1 MAYDGKLLAKAN
13 AALADIREANRAERE
28 RRIAFIHS
36 RYPEIAETDRALSRQ
51 MSELVRL
58 AFSKSDTQLEDL
70 KALQDSN
77 LRLQEERASA
87 LEAHGFAR
95 DYLDEIY
102 SCPVCRDTGMDGN
115 RVCSCLKRL
124 YNAEVTKMLGT
135 LLKNDESFGNFD
147 LGLYSDEFDSSLEGS
162 PREYMSDIRDI
173 CVSYAENF
181 RDDDRNLYFFGPTGV
196 GKTYLSACVARA
208 VAGSGFSVCYES
220 CGAAFDIYETK
231 RFSRD
236 SEAGDTA
243 ASKWKRMLDCD
254 LMILDDLG
262 TEVVTSVTQSALY
275 ELINTRLINGRKTI
289 ISSNIRPADIGKKYG
304 PQIASRINGEF
315 VAMPFAGDDIR
326 LRKK

>member
-51 MSELVRL
+51 MSELARL
-58 AFSKSDTQLEDL
+58 AFSKSGTQLEDL
-70 KALQDSN
+70 KALQDRN

-87 LEAHGFAR
+87 LETHGFAR
-95 DYLDEIY
+95 GYLDEIY
-102 SCPVCRDTGMDGN
+102 SCPICRDTGMDGN

-135 LLKNDESFGNFD
+135 LLKNDESFESFD
-147 LGLYSDEFDSSLEGS
+147 LSLYSNEFDSSLEGS
-162 PREYMSDIRDI
+162 PRDYMSDIRDI
-173 CVSYAENF
+173 CVSYADNF

-315 VAMPFAGDDIR
+315 VALPFAGDDIR

>member
-13 AALADIREANRAERE
+13 AALADIKEANRAERE
-28 RRIAFIHS
+28 RRTAFIHS
-36 RYPEIAETDRALSRQ
+36 KYPEIGEMDRALSRQ
-51 MSELVRL
+51 MSDLVRL
-58 AFSKSDTQLEDL
+58 AFSKSDTQLDEL
-70 KALQDSN
+70 KTLQDSN

-95 DYLDEIY
+95 NYLDEIF
-102 SCPVCRDTGMDGN
+102 SCPICRDTGMDGN
-115 RVCSCLKRL
+115 HICSCLKKL

-135 LLKNDESFGNFD
+135 LLKNNESFDRFD
-147 LGLYSDEFDSSLEGS
+147 LSLYSSDFDNSLQGS

-173 CVSYAENF
+173 CVSYADNF
-181 RDDDRNLYFFGPTGV
+181 RDDDRSLYFFGPTGV
-196 GKTYLSACVARA
+196 GKTYLSACVARV
-208 VAGSGFSVCYES
+208 VAESGFSVCYES

-236 SEAGDTA
+236 SEAGDNA

-289 ISSNIRPADIGKKYG
+289 ISSNIRPSDLGKKYG

-315 VAMPFAGDDIR
+315 VALPFAGDDIR
-326 LRKK
+326 LRNI

>member
-13 AALADIREANRAERE
+13 AALADIKEANRAERE

-58 AFSKSDTQLEDL
+58 AFSGATRSSRSSRRCRT
-70 KALQDSN
+70 AISVFS
-77 LRLQEERASA
+77 EERASA

-102 SCPVCRDTGMDGN
+102 TCPVCRDTGMDGN

-135 LLKNDESFGNFD
+135 LPEKRRELRELRPRPLQRRIRHRPGRKPAGVYVGYPRYPASPMRKTSVTTTEISI
-147 LGLYSDEFDSSLEGS
+147 SSARRAS
-162 PREYMSDIRDI
+162 ARRI
-173 CVSYAENF
+173 
-181 RDDDRNLYFFGPTGV
+181 
-196 GKTYLSACVARA
+196 SACVARV

-243 ASKWKRMLDCD
+243 AQWKRMLDCD

-262 TEVVTSVTQSALY
+262 NGGRDLRDPERALRTHKHKAHKREKDHNLLKY
-275 ELINTRLINGRKTI
+275 QNCGHRKRNHTA
-289 ISSNIRPADIGKKYG
+289 RR
-304 PQIASRINGEF
+304 SRE
-315 VAMPFAGDDIR
+315 PH
-326 LRKK
+326 

>member
-51 MSELVRL
+51 MSELARL
-58 AFSKSDTQLEDL
+58 AFSKSGTQLEDL
-70 KALQDSN
+70 KALQDRN

-102 SCPVCRDTGMDGN
+102 SCPICCDTGMDGN

-135 LLKNDESFGNFD
+135 LLKNDESFESFD
-147 LGLYSDEFDSSLEGS
+147 LSLYSNEFDSSLEGS
-162 PREYMSDIRDI
+162 PRDYMSDIRDI
-173 CVSYAENF
+173 CVSYADNF

-315 VAMPFAGDDIR
+315 VALPFAGDDIR

>member
-1 MAYDGKLLAKAN
+1 
-13 AALADIREANRAERE
+13 
-28 RRIAFIHS
+28 
-36 RYPEIAETDRALSRQ
+36 
-51 MSELVRL
+51 
-58 AFSKSDTQLEDL
+58 
-70 KALQDSN
+70 
-77 LRLQEERASA
+77 
-87 LEAHGFAR
+87 
-95 DYLDEIY
+95 
-102 SCPVCRDTGMDGN
+102 
-115 RVCSCLKRL
+115 
-124 YNAEVTKMLGT
+124 
-135 LLKNDESFGNFD
+135 
-147 LGLYSDEFDSSLEGS
+147 
-162 PREYMSDIRDI
+162 
-173 CVSYAENF
+173 
-181 RDDDRNLYFFGPTGV
+181 
-196 GKTYLSACVARA
+196 VARA

-315 VAMPFAGDDIR
+315 VALPFAGDDIR

>member
-13 AALADIREANRAERE
+13 AALADIKEANRAERE

-36 RYPEIAETDRALSRQ
+36 KYPEIAETDRALSRQ
-51 MSELVRL
+51 MSELARL
-58 AFSKSDTQLEDL
+58 AFSKSGTQLEDL

-77 LRLQEERASA
+77 LRLQEERARA

-135 LLKNDESFGNFD
+135 LLKKDESFENFD

-173 CVSYAENF
+173 CVSYADNV

-196 GKTYLSACVARA
+196 GKTYLSACVARS

-262 TEVVTSVTQSALY
+262 TEVVTSVIQSALY